1 MNGHPDTDSKS
12 KLPLNA
18 RTARI
23 ASGGGL
29 AACSRKRPEKVNLS
43 GETGTPDGLDIV
55 ERRAGEAHPSR
66 SQS

>member
-1 MNGHPDTDSKS
+1 MTGHPDTDLNS

-29 AACSRKRPEKVNLS
+29 AACSRRRPEKVRVS
-43 GETGTPDGLDIV
+43 GESVASNELDIV
-55 ERRAGEAHPSR
+55 ERRAGGAHPSR
-66 SQS
+66 SQT

>member
-1 MNGHPDTDSKS
+1 MIGHPDTDSNS

-29 AACSRKRPEKVNLS
+29 AVCSRQRPENVNVS
-43 GETGTPDGLDIV
+43 GETGTPDELDIV

-66 SQS
+66 ARS

>member
-1 MNGHPDTDSKS
+1 MIGHPDTDSTS

-29 AACSRKRPEKVNLS
+29 AACSRGKPEKVKVS
-43 GETGTPDGLDIV
+43 GETGTPDELDIV
-55 ERRAGEAHPSR
+55 ERRAGEGHPSR
-66 SQS
+66 TRS

>member
-1 MNGHPDTDSKS
+1 MIGHPGKDSNS

-29 AACSRKRPEKVNLS
+29 AACSRKGPEKIKVS
-43 GETGTPDGLDIV
+43 GETGLPDELDIV
-55 ERRAGEAHPSR
+55 ERHAGEAHPPR

>member
-1 MNGHPDTDSKS
+1 MIGHPDTDSNS

-29 AACSRKRPEKVNLS
+29 AACSRRKPEKAKFS
-43 GETGTPDGLDIV
+43 GENVMSGELDAV
-55 ERRAGEAHPSR
+55 ERRVGEAHPSR
-66 SQS
+66 AQS

>member
-1 MNGHPDTDSKS
+1 MTGHPGTDLNS

-29 AACSRKRPEKVNLS
+29 AACSRGKPEKVDVS
-43 GETGTPDGLDIV
+43 GETGVSDGLDAV
-55 ERRAGEAHPSR
+55 ERRVGEPGPAR
-66 SQS
+66 AQT